1 MWNFD
6 GFFLE
11 YSNREMHGINGMAS
25 QHRGPF
31 ILWLRI
37 SVLFGCCS
45 HVWQQNGQ
53 NSESRVVIAA
63 ERSEVLTGV
72 FMNIHV

>member
-1 MWNFD
+1 MWHFD

-11 YSNREMHGINGMAS
+11 HSRREMHGIKVMAS
-25 QHRGPF
+25 QHRGPC
-31 ILWLRI
+31 ILGLRI
-37 SVLFGCCS
+37 LVLFGCCS

-53 NSESRVVIAA
+53 NSESHIVIAT

-72 FMNIHV
+72 L